1 MLSGVGALVAD
12 AVDSLY
18 LKAVERVGQQV
29 ADEHPG
35 FRQAQL
41 PRDEVHVVVAV
52 GARAAVGAALL
63 AHDVV
68 DHIVAAARLPGG
80 MPLQDD

>member
-1 MLSGVGALVAD
+1 MKGSWQKALTGLVGGDVYGDVLGGVWTLVAD
-12 AVDSLY
+12 TVDSLY

-41 PRDEVHVVVAV
+41 AGDKVHVFVAV
-52 GARAAVGAALL
+52 
-63 AHDVV
+63 
-68 DHIVAAARLPGG
+68 
-80 MPLQDD
+80 